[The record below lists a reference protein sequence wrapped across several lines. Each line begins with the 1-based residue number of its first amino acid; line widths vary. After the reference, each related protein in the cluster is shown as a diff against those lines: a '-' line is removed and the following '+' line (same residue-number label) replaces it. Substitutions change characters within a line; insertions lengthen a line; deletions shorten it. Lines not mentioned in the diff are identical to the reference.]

1 LCLSSKVAKM
11 PTITCGCK
19 QLFDALDIPFEE
31 SFSAEQLKT
40 VDEEFDLLCF
50 SYGIENDGVT
60 ELEDKRRAFKI
71 DVPAN
76 RYDLLCF
83 EGLARALRVFLGK
96 EAPPKFVLKEAVN
109 KVIVHPSTRAVRPF
123 VTCAILRN
131 VSLTPDSYQSF
142 LDLQDHLHRNIC
154 RRRTLVSVGTHDMDA
169 PVAFPVRY
177 EALPREGFKFRH
189 LFAEA
194 DQQLTG
200 RAVLDEFKSDPR
212 RSHLKEYADI
222 IYDKENYPVML
233 DANNQVLSLPPV
245 INGFFSRM
253 SHQTKNIFIECT
265 ACDLTKANIVLD
277 IMVTMFARYCGAPES
292 VEKVEV
298 VYLGGI
304 PKTVA
309 AENSSSDGKD
319 TVVYT
324 PVLTERECS
333 VSVESVNSYLGLAL
347 EGDRIASLLSKMQ
360 LQATHEGGSIR
371 VRIPPTRADIL
382 HAVDLIED
390 VAIAYGFND
399 VPERFPPSHVPGKE
413 LPINLLSDLLR
424 FEIAAAGY
432 IEILT
437 FGLCTRASNFEEYGR
452 VDDSKT
458 AVTLANPKTAEY
470 QIARTTLVPGLL
482 KTLQEHKAEQTAHGL
497 KLFEISDVVV
507 LDPAQDTGARN
518 IRRLSALYTG
528 NTAGFEIV
536 HGLLDRVMQL
546 CNVVPSPSYS
556 KDGAELAE
564 RLRGRNATR
573 AGEYA
578 IVPFDGSRPSTS
590 SGAGAKTFFPGR
602 GASIMW
608 TKPSGEVV
616 EVGTMGI
623 IHPDVLEAFEIKN
636 PVSALEIT
644 LDDFVP
650 YA

>member
-1 LCLSSKVAKM
+1 M

-31 SFSAEQLKT
+31 SWSEDKLRQ
-40 VDEEFDLLCF
+40 VDDQFDLLCF
-50 SYGIENDGVT
+50 SYGIENDGVS
-60 ELEDKRRAFKI
+60 ELDDKRRAFKI

-96 EAPPKFVLKEAVN
+96 EAPPKFILNDPAN
-109 KVIVHPSTRAVRPF
+109 KVVVHPSTRSVRPF

-131 VSLTPDSYQSF
+131 VTFTPDSYQSF

-177 EALPREGFKFRH
+177 EALPRDSFKFNH
-189 LFAEA
+189 LFAEN
-194 DQQLTG
+194 DQELTG
-200 RAVLDEFKSDPR
+200 RGVLDEFKSDPR

-222 IYDKENYPVML
+222 IYDKENYPVMI

-253 SHQTKNIFIECT
+253 SWQTKNVFIECT
-265 ACDLTKANIVLD
+265 ATDLTKANVVLE
-277 IMVTMFARYCGAPES
+277 IMVTMFARYCGQPEG

-298 VYLGGI
+298 VYLGGM

-309 AENSSSDGKD
+309 AEASNSEGDSK
-319 TVVYT
+319 VWT
-324 PVLTERECS
+324 PAMAERECS
-333 VSVESVNSYLGLAL
+333 VPVDSVNSYLGLDL
-347 EGDRIASLLSKMQ
+347 SGDRIASLLAKMQ
-360 LQATHEGGSIR
+360 LNATHKDGTIL

-399 VPERFPPSHVPGKE
+399 VPERFPPSHNPGKE
-413 LPINLLSDLLR
+413 LPINLMSDLLR

-437 FGLCTRASNFEEYGR
+437 FGLCTKASNFADYGR
-452 VDDSKT
+452 EDDGKT

-482 KTLQEHKAEQTAHGL
+482 KTLQEHKAEQTSHGL
-497 KLFEISDVVV
+497 KLFEISDIVL
-507 LDPAQDTGARN
+507 LDPSQDTGARN
-518 IRRLSALYTG
+518 VRRLAALYAG

-546 CNVVPSPSYS
+546 CNVVPSASYS
-556 KDGAELAE
+556 ADGAALAE
-564 RLRGRNATR
+564 KLRGRNATR
-573 AGEYA
+573 AGEYTIA
-578 IVPFDGSRPSTS
+578 PFDGSKPSKA
-590 SGAGAKTFFPGR
+590 SGAGAATYFPGR
-602 GASIMW
+602 GASILW
-608 TKPSGEVV
+608 AKPGGEIV
-616 EVGTMGI
+616 ELGTMGI
-623 IHPDVLEAFEIKN
+623 LHPHVLEAFDITN
-636 PVSALEIT
+636 PVSVLEIT
-644 LDDFVP
+644 IEDFVNW
-650 YA
+650 A